1 LVFCHHAGGH
11 RDASLVLEGRIMSK
25 PKISTRHPYCAIE
38 HRVVDSPAYA
48 SLTFSARSLLTLL
61 TRQLTK
67 DNNGHLQASFTWCKK
82 FGFGSE
88 HTLRDA
94 IADLIAHGFIY
105 RTRSHGANGAWARYA
120 VTWLPITRREGLF
133 LGGFVACAWRDFEA
147 SGKKTSR
154 QKVLEASGRK
164 CSFIPKHPAENA
176 GITPAKSAEYESI
189 PCRGVVSPSCR
200 GSSPL
205 SPWRK
210 FRLTSRRV
218 EISLPHPHQPGKNQA
233 TASETADG
241 CTRIRDGEMLAAC
254 WDAGLGEFVAPPPR
268 QNRHTVLFC

>member
-1 LVFCHHAGGH
+1 MRA
-11 RDASLVLEGRIMSK
+11 
-25 PKISTRHPYCAIE
+25 
-38 HRVVDSPAYA
+38 
-48 SLTFSARSLLTLL
+48 
-61 TRQLTK
+61 
-67 DNNGHLQASFTWCKK
+67 
-82 FGFGSE
+82 
-88 HTLRDA
+88 A

-105 RTRSHGANGAWARYA
+105 RTRSHGANGAWAKYA

-154 QKVLEASGRK
+154 QKMLEASGRK

-189 PCRGVVSPSCR
+189 PCRGIVLQSSR
-200 GSSPL
+200 GASPL

-218 EISLPHPHQPGKNQA
+218 EISLPHPHQTADAPGKNQA
-233 TASETADG
+233 TPTETADG

-254 WDAGLGEFVAPPPR
+254 WDAAGKHLLHPGADTTARTFTIPANASVEYGLGTALSFVNQHGGGVITIAITTDTMR
-268 QNRHTVLFC
+268 LAGSGTTGSRTLAANGMATAVKINATEWIISGVNLS